1 MKVRVADITIGPRIR
16 QESGDLFRL
25 KDSIQKM
32 GLLSPIII
40 NEKNELISGF
50 RRLEAC
56 KQLGW
61 TEVEVVVVATQDD
74 KVKELDVEYHENIG
88 RMDLGIQDQ
97 EYYSQKREELLTP
110 KKPKNVFLAFLKR
123 IWDALKKLLSKD
135 GNN

>member
-1 MKVRVADITIGPRIR
+1 MKVKINDIIIGPRIR
-16 QESGDLFRL
+16 QEAGDLFRL

-32 GLLSPIII
+32 GLLNPIII

-61 TEVEVVVVATQDD
+61 TDVEVIVVATQDD

-88 RMDLGIQDQ
+88 RMDLGLQDQ
-97 EYYSQKREELLTP
+97 EYYSQKREELL
-110 KKPKNVFLAFLKR
+110 KPRKPQNALIAFLRR
-123 IWDALKKLLSKD
+123 IWNFILRLFKKEDS
-135 GNN
+135 

>member
-1 MKVRVADITIGPRIR
+1 MKVKVSDIIIGPRIR
-16 QESGDLFRL
+16 QEAGDLFRL

-32 GLLSPIII
+32 GLLNPIII

-61 TEVEVVVVATQDD
+61 TDVEVIVVATQDD

-88 RMDLGIQDQ
+88 RMDLGLQDQ
-97 EYYSQKREELLTP
+97 EYYSQKREELL
-110 KKPKNVFLAFLKR
+110 KPESLKMR
-123 IWDALKKLLSKD
+123 
-135 GNN
+135 